1 MNFMDCQTE
10 NGLRVICAGW
20 PEGDATSSR
29 HIASIGIGNHEERI
43 DRLSEGSISLG
54 KRITRLE
61 GQDNAAHVE
70 MANQE
75 ASMPFDERAED
86 KMVDQILALG
96 NSDPLIKRKAIGKIE
111 AEGMTREEARE
122 DLLEDALVDRILKR
136 GGKQS

>member
-75 ASMPFDERAED
+75 ASMPFDEKAED
-86 KMVDQILALG
+86 DMVSKIIALG
-96 NSDPLIKRKAIGKIE
+96 SSDPVVKRKAIAAIE
-111 AEGMTREEARE
+111 TENMTPAQAKE
-122 DLLEDALVDRILKR
+122 DLIEDAMIDRILKR
-136 GGKQS
+136 GGK